1 MKQQENI
8 QPPSTDTNSLILQP
22 KLVLRGYQQLFLGNS
37 YIELWQ
43 KVRGVLKKDGKDNA
57 TKINRSQY

>member
-22 KLVLRGYQQLFLGNS
+22 KLVLRGISAAFS
-37 YIELWQ
+37 
-43 KVRGVLKKDGKDNA
+43 GKLIHRTVA
-57 TKINRSQY
+57 KS